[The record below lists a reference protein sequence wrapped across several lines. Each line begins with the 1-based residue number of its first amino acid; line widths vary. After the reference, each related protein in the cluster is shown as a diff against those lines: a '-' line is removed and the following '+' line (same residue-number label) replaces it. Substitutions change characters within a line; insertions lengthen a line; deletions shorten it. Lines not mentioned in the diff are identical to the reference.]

1 MTTLRPDK
9 EQDFGGNA
17 LKNFNRGKTE
27 SKKPIS
33 QADMIRKLA
42 RKQSKDTPVFTSDG
56 QALSRTF
63 KQSNKQ
69 TVSRTLRQSNRQAV

>member
-17 LKNFNRGKTE
+17 LKDFNRGKTK

-33 QADMIRKLA
+33 QVDMIRKLA
-42 RKQSKDTPVFTSDG
+42 KKQSKDTPVFISDG
-56 QALSRTF
+56 QAVKQASC
-63 KQSNKQ
+63 QSNI
-69 TVSRTLRQSNRQAV
+69 QAV